1 MYGRLRAM
9 ITDKNES
16 FVNFALMKDVRG
28 AEKDGVIHLNVPLDN
43 VYEEPHLSELERLL
57 RNLDEVETY
66 VAVKALAKH
75 QRNTLIRTLDYMQK
89 KGE

>member
-1 MYGRLRAM
+1 M
-9 ITDKNES
+9 
-16 FVNFALMKDVRG
+16 NFALMKDVRG

-66 VAVKALAKH
+66 VAVKALVKH